1 MKKLNHKIRTK
12 HMLWILSGICIALIG
27 ISFLLPGVRSAVKT
41 GAAYVITPIQRG
53 INRMGMWFADKTDT
67 FKEMDEVI
75 AENERL
81 KQRVDELTE
90 ENSMLVQNRYELE
103 RLRELLALGND
114 YPDYDTAA
122 AKVIAKESGNWFH
135 SFNIDIGKNQGIEPD
150 MNVISGGGLVGI
162 VTEVYEN
169 SAVVES
175 IIDDGYNVSGKCAS
189 SSDLCIVNG
198 DLSLIESGLLRI
210 TNIMKDSTVKE
221 GDMIL
226 TSHISSKYLPG
237 ILIGYVTELTEDSND
252 LTKSGYL
259 IPAVD
264 FEHIEEVL
272 VIKQLK
278 DTGGEK

>member
-1 MKKLNHKIRTK
+1 MKKFKHKIKTK
-12 HMLWILSGICIALIG
+12 YMLWALSGVCVVFMG
-27 ISFLLPGVRSAVKT
+27 ISILLPNVRNKMKEAVS
-41 GAAYVITPIQRG
+41 YVVTPVQKG
-53 INRMGMWFADKTDT
+53 INHMGMWFVDKTDT
-67 FKEMDEVI
+67 LKELDEVL
-75 AENERL
+75 AENEQL
-81 KQRVDELTE
+81 QQKLDELTE
-90 ENSMLVQNRYELE
+90 ENSMLVQNKYELE
-103 RLRELLALGND
+103 RLRALLDLSND
-114 YPDYDTAA
+114 YPDYEKTAA
-122 AKVIAKESGNWFH
+122 RVIAKESGNWFH
-135 SFNIDIGKNQGIEPD
+135 SFTIDVGKNQGIEVG

-162 VTEVYEN
+162 VTEVGAN

-198 DLSLIESGLLRI
+198 DLSLMGKGLLQL
-210 TNIMKDSTVKE
+210 TNIMKDSTIKE

-237 ILIGYVTELTEDSND
+237 ILIGYVTEVTEDSND

-278 DTGGEK
+278 DTGDKK